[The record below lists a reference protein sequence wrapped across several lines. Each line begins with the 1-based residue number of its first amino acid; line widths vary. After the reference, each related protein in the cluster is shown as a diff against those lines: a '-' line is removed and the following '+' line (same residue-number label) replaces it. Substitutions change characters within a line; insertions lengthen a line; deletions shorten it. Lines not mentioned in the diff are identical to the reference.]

1 MNVVNT
7 STISWGSV
15 SRPSLTGITKIRF
28 FDTHEY
34 VKQFFCP
41 SQQAKILSAS
51 VNKQM
56 SPNADRSNHIPVAG
70 VLFLVMLSFL
80 WGANM
85 VSIRFSNQGV
95 PPLFA
100 AAIRSVVASF
110 LLWIY
115 ARYSSEKVFLK
126 GENLKHGIVI
136 GVLFGVEFLL
146 LYLGPSFTDVSRAVI
161 FLYSHPFW
169 VALGAHFLLTND
181 RLTWSKTAGLCL
193 AFAGLVLVFGSRSPT
208 LGPRFWIGDLLEL
221 TAGLLWAAT
230 TIYVKKFIW
239 NRPISHFQTLFA
251 QLFFS
256 IPILAAGSLILEWG
270 QPIDLKPVVLAALF
284 YQSVIVA
291 FMSYL
296 LWFWLIHRYPVSRLA
311 AFTFPTPLFGVLLS
325 GLILGEAMTFLL
337 GIGLVLVAIGIYL
350 VNRPQ

>member
-1 MNVVNT
+1 MNKN
-7 STISWGSV
+7 S
-15 SRPSLTGITKIRF
+15 
-28 FDTHEY
+28 E
-34 VKQFFCP
+34 
-41 SQQAKILSAS
+41 AS
-51 VNKQM
+51 
-56 SPNADRSNHIPVAG
+56 SHIPVAG

-85 VSIRFSNQGV
+85 VSIKFSNQGV
-95 PPLFA
+95 PPVIA
-100 AAIRSVVASF
+100 ATIRSAVASF
-110 LLWIY
+110 LLWLY
-115 ARYSSEKVFLK
+115 ARHLSEKVFLS
-126 GENLKHGIVI
+126 GGDLKHGIVI
-136 GVLFGVEFLL
+136 GVLFGVEFLV

-169 VALGAHFLLTND
+169 VALGAHFLLPND
-181 RLTWSKTAGLCL
+181 RLTWSKSAGLCL

-208 LGPRFWIGDLLEL
+208 LGPHFWVGDLLEL

-230 TIYVKKFIW
+230 TIYVKKFIQD
-239 NRPISHFQTLFA
+239 RPITHFQTLFS

-256 IPILAAGSLILEWG
+256 IPILAAGALVLEWG
-270 QPIDLKPVVLAALF
+270 QPLHLKPIVVTALF

-325 GLILGEAMTFLL
+325 GLILGEAITVLL
-337 GIGLVLVAIGIYL
+337 GIGLALVAVGIYL
-350 VNRPQ
+350 VNRPQPVTTENSA